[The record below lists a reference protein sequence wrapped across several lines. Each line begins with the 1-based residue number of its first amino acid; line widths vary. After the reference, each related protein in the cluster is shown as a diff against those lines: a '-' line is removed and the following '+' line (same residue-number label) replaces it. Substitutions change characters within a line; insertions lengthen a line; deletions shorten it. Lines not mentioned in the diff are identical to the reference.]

1 MTIEGRPPSPWL
13 RPLGRIAGAI
23 ALVACGWFAI
33 VVALTFGSAP
43 GKSMAI
49 IGPPSQAL
57 AAVVRANGRILA
69 SNDYVT
75 IARSDDAGF
84 VARLYAAG
92 ALLVLDAEQAGGCS
106 GLPPAIASLRAIGR
120 RTADDG
126 SAKQSSLAAAKL
138 DCFVAS
144 APRND
149 DGNSYDAYF

>member
-1 MTIEGRPPSPWL
+1 MTTDGRQQKRTLPSS
-13 RPLGRIAGAI
+13 RIAGAI
-23 ALVACGWFAI
+23 ALVVAGWLAV

-49 IGPPSQAL
+49 VGPQSQAL
-57 AAVVRANGRILA
+57 AVIAKAGGRILA

-106 GLPPAIASLRAIGR
+106 GLSPKRS
-120 RTADDG
+120 TA
-126 SAKQSSLAAAKL
+126 QL
-138 DCFVAS
+138 
-144 APRND
+144 
-149 DGNSYDAYF
+149 